1 MAPLRVYVDNS
12 VIEGCFDEAFRESS
26 RKLFARAKAGEIVVL
41 VSDIVVRELKNAP
54 NEVRDVL
61 QSLPH
66 ACVEHWSISPDVETL
81 RNAYLIAGVVGR
93 RSREDATHVAVATIA
108 RADAIVSWN
117 FKHIVQ
123 LERIKGYNR
132 VNWEMVY
139 GVMTIVSPPALVGDG
154 TEEEEEL

>member
-1 MAPLRVYVDNS
+1 MRWLD
-12 VIEGCFDEAFRESS
+12 
-26 RKLFARAKAGEIVVL
+26 
-41 VSDIVVRELKNAP
+41 
-54 NEVRDVL
+54 
-61 QSLPH
+61 
-66 ACVEHWSISPDVETL
+66 
-81 RNAYLIAGVVGR
+81 
-93 RSREDATHVAVATIA
+93 RSAA